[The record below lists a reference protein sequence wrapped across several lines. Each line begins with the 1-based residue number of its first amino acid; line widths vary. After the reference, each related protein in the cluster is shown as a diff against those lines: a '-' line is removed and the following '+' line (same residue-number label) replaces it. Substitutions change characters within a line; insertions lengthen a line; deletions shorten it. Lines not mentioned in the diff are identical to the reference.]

1 MKKLVCGFIGSF
13 IVLFFIWTLIAWITY
28 PDFISNASHYHLNL
42 YGMLQRFNFSP
53 NQSSDLISTFQ
64 SFISSLRKINVDN
77 PIVSAFGNA
86 FNTGGYEPGN
96 VALVLISLVNS
107 LINPIISI
115 ANVAVITGYLIVIL
129 AQFLAITT
137 GLAAAIFS
145 FIFEPLFIYV

>member
-13 IVLFFIWTLIAWITY
+13 IVLFFIWVLIAWITY
-28 PDFISNASHYHLNL
+28 PDFIANSSHYHLNL

-53 NQSSDLISTFQ
+53 NQSSNLISTFQ
-64 SFISSLRKINVDN
+64 SFISSLRKINLDN

-86 FNTGGYEPGN
+86 FNTGGYEASN
-96 VALVLISLVNS
+96 VGLILISLVNS

-137 GLAAAIFS
+137 GLASAIFS